1 MSLQPLLYGF
11 LCNFFFVGLFI
22 NPNLEEVR
30 NLYKK
35 SPNSKTIALQLYK
48 KLEDVKQSKNGIL
61 LAYKGASITLK
72 AKYTKGIKNKKK
84 LFKQGVVILEKQI
97 AKQPNHIE
105 LRLIRLSIQENIP
118 KILKYKKNILQDKKF
133 IQNNFKKVKNKK
145 LKSYIKEFVLQSK
158 SFSEEE
164 KIFTFGALKQ
174 LREKPSN
181 TTKIK

>member
-1 MSLQPLLYGF
+1 MIKQLLFSIF
-11 LCNFFFVGLFI
+11 LVGVI
-22 NPNLEEVR
+22 TVNPSLEEVR
-30 NLYKK
+30 GLYKK
-35 SPNSKTIALQLYK
+35 SAKSKIVALQLYK
-48 KLEDVKQSKNGIL
+48 KLENVKQDKNAVL

-118 KILKYKKNILQDKKF
+118 KILKYKKHIFQDKKF

-145 LKSYIKEFVLQSK
+145 LKNYIKEFVLQSK

-164 KIFTFGALKQ
+164 KILFSEL
-174 LREKPSN
+174 
-181 TTKIK
+181 